1 MTKIDVA
8 ALRALMEKA
17 TKGPYEVCEHSWQE
31 ASIYGADGYRV
42 AGMSIDDNE
51 DTADEVGKLMAAN
64 ASLLAAALN
73 ALPALL
79 DAYEELQDFKA
90 QLRAAEEKAF
100 RQLPAMIEAVGR
112 IEELEAELAAM
123 RARCAS

>member
-17 TKGPYEVCEHSWQE
+17 TKGPFSVCEHSWQDT
-31 ASIYGADGYRV
+31 SVYGSDGYRV
-42 AGMSIDDNE
+42 AGLSIVDDE

-79 DAYEELQDFKA
+79 DAYEQRKR
-90 QLRAAEEKAF
+90 LRHA
-100 RQLPAMIEAVGR
+100 LSNAVSRGCDHCADSIKTAR
-112 IEELEAELAAM
+112 GLAA
-123 RARCAS
+123 RAGCDA